1 MDDLAPKARYD
12 ALALLFRLD
21 EAAIS
26 GVRSSVGLLL
36 PEVSELVRM
45 FDETMRSRAA
55 ATVLGPAA
63 PEQRET
69 LQSVL
74 ASFIMRTIGCNFDED
89 YCNYAHEISRGELV
103 PRRLFSVGLGTVGE
117 FVAQTLPGKVDEPER
132 LAGMLAAWNRLLC
145 VLRELTR
152 D

>member
-1 MDDLAPKARYD
+1 MEDLAPKARYD
-12 ALALLFRLD
+12 ALASLFGLN
-21 EAAIS
+21 EATVS
-26 GVRSSVGLLL
+26 GVRASVGLLL

-45 FDETMRSRAA
+45 FDETIRSRAA
-55 ATVLGPAA
+55 TAVLGPVAH
-63 PEQRET
+63 EQRET

-89 YCNYAHEISRGELV
+89 YCNYAHEISRGGSV
-103 PRRLFSVGLGTVGE
+103 PRRLFAVGLGTVGD
-117 FVAQTLPGKVDEPER
+117 FVAQTLPGKVEEPEK
-132 LAGMLAAWNRLLC
+132 LVTMLSAWNRLLC